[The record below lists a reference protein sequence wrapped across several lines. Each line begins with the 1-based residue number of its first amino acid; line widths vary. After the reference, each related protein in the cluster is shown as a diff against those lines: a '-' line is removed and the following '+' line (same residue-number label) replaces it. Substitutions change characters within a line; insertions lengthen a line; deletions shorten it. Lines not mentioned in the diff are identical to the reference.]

1 MEVLIVVEKKGE
13 VRVFVDGL
21 YLKIIDDL
29 IQSRY
34 GTNRSEVIRMM
45 IHDWTLANLEKVK
58 GLKEYTKGK

>member
-1 MEVLIVVEKKGE
+1 MVEKKGE

-21 YLKIIDDL
+21 YLRIIDDL
-29 IQSRY
+29 IHSGY

-45 IHDWTLANLEKVK
+45 VHDWTLSNLEKVK

>member
-1 MEVLIVVEKKGE
+1 MVEKKGE

-29 IQSRY
+29 IQSGY
-34 GTNRSEVIRMM
+34 GTNRSEVVRMM
-45 IHDWTLANLEKVK
+45 IHDWTLSNLEKVK